1 MHALLP
7 EAQPLLLGG
16 GRVEPLP
23 GGGVRLSIPP
33 RAAGYADAQ
42 LDDHRALPRRRFAHR
57 PPLRLSLRAR
67 ASHPQPAGTLG
78 FGFWNDPFS
87 LSLGQAGA
95 ARRLPAPPCA
105 LWFFYASPPSALAL
119 AAGAP
124 PHGWKAA
131 SLRAPA
137 LPGALFAPAAL
148 AAWVLSRLP
157 PARAPI
163 LRLALGR
170 LRAAEAALAAP
181 LDEWHEYTLEWH
193 TCEARFHVDGRPA
206 LAAPAP
212 PAGPL
217 GFIAWID
224 NQFGAASPEA
234 GLRFGL
240 VATDQEQWLEL
251 RDLRLEV
258 L

>member
-1 MHALLP
+1 MS
-7 EAQPLLLGG
+7 PLLLGG
-16 GRVEPLP
+16 GRIETQP
-23 GGGVRLSIPP
+23 GGVARLVIPP

-42 LDDHRALPRRRFAHR
+42 LDDHRALPRAGFAHR

-67 ASHPQPAGTLG
+67 ASHARPVGTLG

-105 LWFFYASPPSALAL
+105 LWFFYASPPSDLAL
-119 AAGAP
+119 SPGAP
-124 PHGWKAA
+124 SCGWKAV

-137 LPGALFAPAAL
+137 LPGLLFGPAAL
-148 AAWVLSRLP
+148 AAFALSRLP

-181 LDEWHEYTLEWH
+181 LDDWHEYALEWH
-193 TCEARFHVDGRPA
+193 ACEARFHVDGRPV

-212 PAGPL
+212 PSGPL

-224 NQFGAASPEA
+224 NQYGIASPAA
-234 GLRFGL
+234 GLRFGA
-240 VATDQEQWLEL
+240 VPTPHAQWLEMK
-251 RDLRLEV
+251 DLKLERL
-258 L
+258 